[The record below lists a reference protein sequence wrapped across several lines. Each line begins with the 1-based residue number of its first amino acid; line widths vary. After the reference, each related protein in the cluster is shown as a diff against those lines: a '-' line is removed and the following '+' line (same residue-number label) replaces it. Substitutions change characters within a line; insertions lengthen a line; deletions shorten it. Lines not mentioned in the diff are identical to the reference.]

1 MSRRPEVPDYLW
13 DGRGPADPEVARL
26 ESTLRA
32 FRHGGEPLRADTFA
46 RAAAGKGDG
55 RGDGWNGSRWQR
67 LLQLLGTWLTPP
79 RLVALGAACGLLLL
93 ALGLGVA
100 LAMRRTAQPWQVAAL
115 AGRPR
120 IEGTAI
126 EEGATLR
133 PGQRLS
139 TDAGSLAH
147 LALESVGEV
156 EIGPG
161 SDLRLL
167 ASLRNDQRLALAHGQ
182 LRARIWA
189 PPALFQVETPSAR
202 AVDLGCVYTIA
213 IDPAGEGRLSVDTGW
228 VALTGGAIRNRES
241 FVPAGASAAL
251 SRSRGPGI
259 PVWDDGPVPLKI
271 AVATL
276 ERMAPGAE
284 RRLLLNAA
292 ARVARPRDALTV
304 WHLLARATPAERQ
317 NLYDPLARLAPP
329 PPGTDRAAVVRGE
342 RAALDAWWNA
352 LGLGSSSWWRM
363 WRAPLG

>member
-1 MSRRPEVPDYLW
+1 VSRRPETPDYLW
-13 DGRGPADPEVARL
+13 DGRGPVDPEVAQL
-26 ESTLRA
+26 ESTLRD
-32 FRHGGEPLRADTFA
+32 FRQGGEPLRPETFA
-46 RAAAGKGDG
+46 RAAED
-55 RGDGWNGSRWQR
+55 RDDGWDRSRRQR
-67 LLQLLGTWLTPP
+67 LLQLLGPWLTPP
-79 RLVALGAACGLLLL
+79 RLVAFGAACGLALL
-93 ALGLGVA
+93 AAGLGMG
-100 LAMRRTAQPWQVAAL
+100 LWTRRAVEPWQVAAL

-120 IEGTAI
+120 IEGAAI
-126 EEGATLR
+126 QEGATLR

-139 TDAGSLAH
+139 TDGSSLAH

-156 EIGPG
+156 EVGPG
-161 SDLRLL
+161 SELRLL
-167 ASLRNDQRLALAHGQ
+167 AARRNDQRLALAHGQ

-213 IDPAGEGRLSVDTGW
+213 IDPNGEGRLSVDTGW
-228 VALTGGAIRNRES
+228 VALTGGAAQNHES

-259 PVWDDGPVPLKI
+259 PVWDDGPAALKV
-271 AVATL
+271 AVATF

-292 ARVARPRDALTV
+292 ASVARPRDALTV

-317 NLYDPLARLAPP
+317 DLYDPLARLAPP
-329 PPGTDRAAVVRGE
+329 PRGTDRAAVVRGE